1 MAEFA
6 GAAEPPDALLHAT
19 IGAMRMLRGLPF
31 ESSDLAERL
40 LASALAP
47 ILNRDDALGEIH
59 QALDAPA
66 LERAYR
72 ATTRERRKF
81 SESEIP
87 SVTQLFTP
95 RFVVEFLL
103 HNSLGRLWMTMHPNS
118 ALRFRYQLPSRE
130 GHFSDPAPR
139 RLVKDLRILDPACG
153 TMNFGLVA
161 IEMLDAMYRE
171 ELATLGS
178 SCASVASE
186 DQIPSAIVAH
196 NLFGIDID
204 PAALELAAQ
213 TLSMKLRLPVDQCRG
228 NLWQGDALLD
238 DDSKS
243 RATCHPER
251 TREGS
256 GLDMRSQILREYAQD
271 DKRTGLRSCSD
282 EQIEC
287 AMYGSIRCRCDEPAL
302 PVGAEPRSGA
312 RRENQAALSDELA
325 RCVRLLHRAIDG
337 TCAAR
342 RIRRRAG
349 DAIVYVHRRRFRK
362 CGKI

>member
-1 MAEFA
+1 
-6 GAAEPPDALLHAT
+6 
-19 IGAMRMLRGLPF
+19 MLRGLPF

-59 QALDAPA
+59 QALNAPA

-95 RFVVEFLL
+95 RFVIEFLL
-103 HNSLGRLWMTMHPNS
+103 HNSLGRLWMTMHPES
-118 ALRFRYQLPSRE
+118 TLRFRYQLPSRE

-171 ELATLGS
+171 ELATLGP

-256 GLDMRSQILREYAQD
+256 LDMRSQILREYAQD

-282 EQIEC
+282 EQIGI

-312 RRENQAALSDELA
+312 RRDDQTALSHELA
-325 RCVRLLHRAIDG
+325 GCVCMLHRAIDG
-337 TCAAR
+337 VCAAR

-349 DAIVYVHRRRFRK
+349 DAIVHVHWRVSENAGEAGDNCCDPSDRPFRS
-362 CGKI
+362 GVV